1 MSPDVLGQ
9 TNNGKTGGSK
19 TVGWSRRFVLSAGGI
34 LLITGLA
41 KVVSAFGKA
50 KVLGVTDPIF
60 GVSFGYLMLLVGTLE
75 LVVAGICLFSKRQN
89 LSLGLTAWLATSF
102 LAYRIGLWYVGWQ
115 RPCSCLGNLADAL
128 HIPPNVADGA
138 LKIILLYL
146 LIGSY
151 GNLFRVWKPRAQV
164 NLNLKGENA

>member
-1 MSPDVLGQ
+1 
-9 TNNGKTGGSK
+9 
-19 TVGWSRRFVLSAGGI
+19 
-34 LLITGLA
+34 
-41 KVVSAFGKA
+41 
-50 KVLGVTDPIF
+50 
-60 GVSFGYLMLLVGTLE
+60 
-75 LVVAGICLFSKRQN
+75 
-89 LSLGLTAWLATSF
+89 
-102 LAYRIGLWYVGWQ
+102 
-115 RPCSCLGNLADAL
+115 LGNLADAL